1 MQQLI
6 LNHYKGAHQRVFIF
20 SPTVHTDISSWGP
33 IKKHLE
39 NDLHIDLK
47 KEPAFF
53 DTFDAKAL
61 REIIET
67 QKKVAMRQKERYQSG
82 DRSQRRLFS
91 ILIVIDDFGDDE
103 SVMRYSANAQLIK
116 HLYVAGRHH
125 GISTWLSIQKL
136 RFAQNAVRVNATGL
150 LTFRTRNQKEYEA
163 LAEEASALVDKETF
177 RRVYDAATK
186 EPFSFL
192 FMKLNARELNDIFY
206 VRFEKRITFPDD
218 DLSPPP
224 EPHDDSSSSA
234 QSTRGRALGR

>member
-1 MQQLI
+1 MQ
-6 LNHYKGAHQRVFIF
+6 
-20 SPTVHTDISSWGP
+20 
-33 IKKHLE
+33 
-39 NDLHIDLK
+39 
-47 KEPAFF
+47 
-53 DTFDAKAL
+53 
-61 REIIET
+61 
-67 QKKVAMRQKERYQSG
+67 RQKDRYQSG
-82 DRSQRRLFS
+82 DKSQRQFFS
-91 ILIVIDDFGDDE
+91 ILVIDDFGDDE
-103 SVMRYSANAQLIK
+103 AVMRYSANAQLIK

-218 DLSPPP
+218 DLSPQ
-224 EPHDDSSSSA
+224 ESHDDSN
-234 QSTRGRALGR
+234 